1 MTIEV
6 SIDVDARKAKVH
18 VPDFVESTGEAIINP
33 HSGQPSRARID
44 LPGGFEYSLAEMG
57 NGTTKAQA
65 GITLNL
71 SNTYGQFN
79 VLHMNQDGVIR
90 A

>member
-1 MTIEV
+1 M
-6 SIDVDARKAKVH
+6 H
-18 VPDFVESTGEAIINP
+18 VPNLVESTGTPIINP
-33 HSGQPSRARID
+33 HSGQPMRSRID

-71 SNTYGQFN
+71 SNSYGQFN
-79 VLHMNQDGVIR
+79 ILHLNQDGVIR
-90 A
+90 T

>member
-1 MTIEV
+1 MPGLV
-6 SIDVDARKAKVH
+6 Q
-18 VPDFVESTGEAIINP
+18 STGTHIVNP

-44 LPGGFEYSLAEMG
+44 LPNGFEYTLAEMG
-57 NGTTKAQA
+57 NGTTTAQA

-79 VLHMNQDGVIR
+79 ILHMNQDGVIR
-90 A
+90 